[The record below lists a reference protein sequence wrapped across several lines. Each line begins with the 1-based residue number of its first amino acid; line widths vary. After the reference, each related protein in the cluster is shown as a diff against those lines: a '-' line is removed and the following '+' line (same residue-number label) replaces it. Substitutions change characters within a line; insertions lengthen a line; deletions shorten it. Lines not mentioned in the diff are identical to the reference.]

1 MHPGFDR
8 QPCDVAG
15 LMCCLVNSNNDV
27 LSKVWVRPPE
37 DPMESPINQSERTE
51 LSTVEPTELPT
62 IVEQLT
68 GLNSYHVSIRLPD
81 AMLALAAAEVGLDAS
96 QDGALVTLGS
106 PRTAQVRIWVPNP
119 LIQANTEEYT
129 RRHLNVDA
137 CSAAAEIDHLLV
149 RMPYSSK
156 PGAHAP
162 PPNLD
167 QEKLPVQQM
176 QILCRFCRAS
186 ILKAQTL
193 SHLRHAPRGFLDEVC
208 GVGLPREQYRGRA
221 CH

>member
-81 AMLALAAAEVGLDAS
+81 AMLACWSSHDTDHLGSAEDLHCTSNPNIKGCRKGA
-96 QDGALVTLGS
+96 GALARGDCRSLTRPGRHGARS
-106 PRTAQVRIWVPNP
+106 
-119 LIQANTEEYT
+119 AN
-129 RRHLNVDA
+129 
-137 CSAAAEIDHLLV
+137 
-149 RMPYSSK
+149 
-156 PGAHAP
+156 
-162 PPNLD
+162 
-167 QEKLPVQQM
+167 
-176 QILCRFCRAS
+176 
-186 ILKAQTL
+186 
-193 SHLRHAPRGFLDEVC
+193 
-208 GVGLPREQYRGRA
+208 
-221 CH
+221 